1 MRANA
6 VRIVGGI
13 QLFLYLL
20 AGFLFLLSFYQL
32 LLAIDESLQE
42 SKYAIGVLRAMGMK
56 RGQVTSL
63 SVTEASANIIAAT
76 TIGFILGRL
85 LSAVAMSVLT
95 NLLEMPLDTSLNLRE
110 LLVLISISIFT
121 VYLGTK
127 ISVTIMNKKKITAI
141 LKGD

>member
-1 MRANA
+1 M
-6 VRIVGGI
+6 
-13 QLFLYLL
+13 

-42 SKYAIGVLRAMGMK
+42 SKYAIGVLRAMGMRK
-56 RGQVTSL
+56 GHVTNL
-63 SVTEASANIIAAT
+63 TVTEALANIIAAT
-76 TIGFILGRL
+76 TIGFILGRF
-85 LSAVAMSVLT
+85 LSAIAMSVLT
-95 NLLEMPLDTSLNLRE
+95 NLLEMPIDTSLNLNE

-127 ISVTIMNKKKITAI
+127 ISVTILNKKKITAI

>member
-1 MRANA
+1 MRK
-6 VRIVGGI
+6 GH
-13 QLFLYLL
+13 
-20 AGFLFLLSFYQL
+20 
-32 LLAIDESLQE
+32 
-42 SKYAIGVLRAMGMK
+42 
-56 RGQVTSL
+56 VTNL
-63 SVTEASANIIAAT
+63 TVTEALANIIAAT
-76 TIGFILGRL
+76 TIGFILGRF

-95 NLLEMPLDTSLNLRE
+95 NLLEMPIDTSLNLGE

>member
-1 MRANA
+1 MRANS

-13 QLFLYLL
+13 QLFLYLM

-42 SKYAIGVLRAMGMK
+42 SKYAIGVLRAMGMRK
-56 RGQVTSL
+56 GQVTNL
-63 SVTEASANIIAAT
+63 TVTEALANIIAAT
-76 TIGFILGRL
+76 TIGFILGRF
-85 LSAVAMSVLT
+85 LSVVAMSVLT
-95 NLLEMPLDTSLNLRE
+95 NLLEMPIDTSLNLGE

-127 ISVTIMNKKKITAI
+127 ISVTILNKKKITAI

>member
-1 MRANA
+1 MRANS

-13 QLFLYLL
+13 QLFLYLM

-42 SKYAIGVLRAMGMK
+42 SKYAIGVLRAMGMRK
-56 RGQVTSL
+56 GQVTNL
-63 SVTEASANIIAAT
+63 TVTEALANIIAAT
-76 TIGFILGRL
+76 TIGFILGRF
-85 LSAVAMSVLT
+85 LSVVAMSVLT
-95 NLLEMPLDTSLNLRE
+95 NLLEMPIDTSLNLGE

-127 ISVTIMNKKKITAI
+127 ISVTIINKKKITAI

>member
-1 MRANA
+1 
-6 VRIVGGI
+6 
-13 QLFLYLL
+13 
-20 AGFLFLLSFYQL
+20 
-32 LLAIDESLQE
+32 
-42 SKYAIGVLRAMGMK
+42 MK
-56 RGQVTSL
+56 RGQVSSL
-63 SVTEASANIIAAT
+63 TVTEASANIIAAT

-95 NLLEMPLDTSLNLRE
+95 NLLEMPLDTSLNLSQ

>member
-1 MRANA
+1 MRANS

-13 QLFLYLL
+13 QLFLYLM

-42 SKYAIGVLRAMGMK
+42 SKYAIGVLRAMGMRK
-56 RGQVTSL
+56 GQVTNL
-63 SVTEASANIIAAT
+63 TVTEALANIISAT
-76 TIGFILGRL
+76 TIGFILGRF
-85 LSAVAMSVLT
+85 LSVVAMSVLT
-95 NLLEMPLDTSLNLRE
+95 NLLEMPIDTSLNLGE

-127 ISVTIMNKKKITAI
+127 ISVTILNKKKITAI

>member
-1 MRANA
+1 MRANS

-13 QLFLYLL
+13 QLFLYLM

-42 SKYAIGVLRAMGMK
+42 SKYAIGVLRAMGMRK
-56 RGQVTSL
+56 GQVTNL
-63 SVTEASANIIAAT
+63 TVTEALANIISAT
-76 TIGFILGRL
+76 TIGFILGRF
-85 LSAVAMSVLT
+85 LSVVAMSVLT
-95 NLLEMPLDTSLNLRE
+95 NLLEMPIDTSLNLGE

-121 VYLGTK
+121 EYLGTK
-127 ISVTIMNKKKITAI
+127 ISVTIINKNKITAI

>member
-1 MRANA
+1 MRANS

-13 QLFLYLL
+13 QLFLYLM

-42 SKYAIGVLRAMGMK
+42 SKYAIGVLRAMGMRK
-56 RGQVTSL
+56 GQVTNL
-63 SVTEASANIIAAT
+63 TVTEALANIISAT
-76 TIGFILGRL
+76 TIGFILGRF
-85 LSAVAMSVLT
+85 LSVVAMSVLT
-95 NLLEMPLDTSLNLRE
+95 NLLEMPIDTSLNLGE

-127 ISVTIMNKKKITAI
+127 ISVMILNKKKITAI